1 MSCTICQHPKRQEID
16 RALAAGSA
24 TLAALSRE
32 YGLSTSA
39 LQRHKAHLQVKMKQA
54 RERVHNNLIQSC
66 CFWLSQ
72 AIEMTMA
79 AATAA
84 RAEGNYKLLLQAVS
98 QGTRLINMM
107 MKQEVPLED
116 RLVYAIL
123 TSPQWA
129 AQPESF
135 LPDDP
140 TIMTACREA
149 LAGTLSTAC
158 PAEPPPSP
166 APAFPENPDHAALQ
180 KDVSIS
186 APPKSIAENR
196 KPKTENR
203 LPKKWEK
210 SGKSPGNDCYIIDKE
225 EQYRLFELEKK
236 ISQLD
241 LQALTRGLSKD
252 RSSRQRESHLRGVVE
267 LYPHPER

>member
-1 MSCTICQHPKRQEID
+1 M
-16 RALAAGSA
+16 
-24 TLAALSRE
+24 
-32 YGLSTSA
+32 
-39 LQRHKAHLQVKMKQA
+39 
-54 RERVHNNLIQSC
+54 
-66 CFWLSQ
+66 
-72 AIEMTMA
+72 
-79 AATAA
+79 
-84 RAEGNYKLLLQAVS
+84 
-98 QGTRLINMM
+98 
-107 MKQEVPLED
+107 PLED

-149 LAGTLSTAC
+149 LAGTLSTPC

-166 APAFPENPDHAALQ
+166 APASPENPDHAALQ
-180 KDVSIS
+180 EDVSIS

-203 LPKKWEK
+203 LPEKWEK
-210 SGKSPGNDCYIIDKE
+210 SGNSPGNDCYIFDEE
-225 EQYRLFELEKK
+225 EQYRLVELEKK

-241 LQALTRGLSKD
+241 WAALIRGLPQD
-252 RSSRQRESHLRGVVE
+252 QASSQRESHPGSVVG